1 MILVNILWPV
11 FAMAALTFAVWI
23 VMAVRRLGHVRD
35 HPPGATTFATGDEMR
50 RYFAPVE
57 LANDNLVNL
66 LQMPVLFF
74 VLALLLIVT
83 MPFVPVLQV
92 GLAWLY
98 VLLRLAHS
106 IIHIGIKAVRA
117 RFLVHVA
124 SNAVLSAMWLGWFI
138 DMVAAAHAFSQAGV
152 ATAQP

>member
-11 FAMAALTFAVWI
+11 FAMAVLIFGVWI
-23 VMAVRRLGHVRD
+23 TVAVRRLAYTRR
-35 HPPGATTFATGDEMR
+35 HPPTAASFTTGDEMR

-74 VLALLLIVT
+74 VIALLLIVT
-83 MPFVPVLQV
+83 MPFVPIVQV

-106 IIHIGIKAVRA
+106 VIHIGVKAVRA

-124 SNAVLSAMWLGWFI
+124 SNAVLAAMWLGWFI
-138 DMVAAAHAFSQAGV
+138 DMVAAAHAFSQGAAV
-152 ATAQP
+152 SQP